1 MILPVA
7 VVFPSFPS
15 PGRRI
20 GYVMCVQP
28 VAWPEPDPLIAA
40 AIAAKYRGKRPRP
53 LAVQIR
59 DRLGQ
64 WLADGDFAAAFGIRG
79 KPGWAPS
86 RLALVTILQR
96 AEKLTDRQA
105 AEAVR
110 TRIDWQYLL
119 GLPVDDPGFD
129 HTVLA
134 EFRAK
139 VAGAGLEQVA
149 LDALLAR
156 LAADG
161 LVKAGGKQRT
171 DSTHVTAAVAALNR
185 LELAGESVRAALE
198 ALAVAHPD
206 WLAQRIC
213 VPDWNRRYGTPVT
226 SWRPPASQAKQD
238 ELAIAYARDGYALL
252 EAVYDKPAPAWLREL
267 PAVDVLRRVLL
278 QNYTRAITADGR
290 EVIKR
295 REKEPEGDGLPPGHT
310 RIASPY
316 DTDARWG
323 VKRDTFWLGYKL
335 HVTETCD
342 DAPACTCRPAAGSG
356 AGGHGREPGQEHDKG
371 CACLTFPNLITHV
384 ATTEATVPD
393 SQMTSVICG
402 DLAARNLAPGRG
414 YLDSGYLSAALVVTA
429 LATWG
434 IALVGPLLAD
444 TSAQARAGLGYAR
457 ADFAIDYDG
466 KTVTCP
472 QGRTSASWTPCTQR
486 GKDAIVVHFSSA
498 NCGPCPARALC
509 TTGKRRQLTLPPRD
523 LAEAQAAARAAEKT
537 IPFQADYARRAGVEG
552 TMHQAASHG
561 ARRARYRGLPKT
573 RLDHL
578 YMACA
583 LNLLRLE
590 AFWNGTPLDRQ
601 RTSHL
606 ARLELSLAA

>member
-1 MILPVA
+1 M
-7 VVFPSFPS
+7 S
-15 PGRRI
+15 
-20 GYVMCVQP
+20 MQP
-28 VAWPEPDPLIAA
+28 APWPEPDPQVAA

-53 LAVQIR
+53 LAVLIR

-64 WLADGDFAAAFGIRG
+64 WLADEDFAAAFGIRG
-79 KPGWAPS
+79 KPGWPPS
-86 RLALVTILQR
+86 RLALVTVLQR

-105 AEAVR
+105 AGAVR

-119 GLPVDDPGFD
+119 GLPLDDPGFD

-139 VAGAGLEQVA
+139 VAQAGLEQVA

-161 LVKAGGKQRT
+161 LVKAGGKQRA
-171 DSTHVTAAVAALNR
+171 DSTHVVAAVAALNR
-185 LELAGESVRAALE
+185 LELAGESVRAAVE
-198 ALAVAHPD
+198 ALAAAHPE

-213 VPDWNRRYGTPVT
+213 VPDWTRRYGTPVT
-226 SWRPPASQAKQD
+226 SWRPPASKAKQD
-238 ELAIAYARDGYALL
+238 ELAIASARDGYALL
-252 EAVYDKPAPAWLREL
+252 EAVYDPSSPAWLREL
-267 PAVDVLRRVLL
+267 PAIDVLRRVLL
-278 QNYTRAITADGR
+278 QNYTRVIHDDGR

-295 REKEPEGDGLPPGHT
+295 REKEPDGDGLPPGHT

-342 DAPACTCRPAAGSG
+342 DQPQCGCPAAGDSG
-356 AGGHGREPGQEHDKG
+356 TGRRGHDKG
-371 CACLTFPNLITHV
+371 CAAPAFPNLITHV
-384 ATTEATVPD
+384 ATTDATVPD
-393 SQMTSVICG
+393 NQMTAVICG
-402 DLAARNLAPGRG
+402 DLAAKNLAPGRG
-414 YLDSGYLSAALVVTA
+414 YLDSGYLSAALVVSEA
-429 LATWG
+429 AMHG
-434 IALVGPLLAD
+434 IALIGPLLAD
-444 TSAQARAGLGYAR
+444 TSAQARAGNGYAR
-457 ADFAIDYDG
+457 ADFTIDYD
-466 KTVTCP
+466 TRAVTCP
-472 QGRTSASWTPCTQR
+472 QGKTSASWTPCTQR
-486 GKDAIVVHFSSA
+486 GNDAAVVHFSA
-498 NCGPCPARALC
+498 ADCGPCPARALC

-573 RLDHL
+573 RLDHV

-590 AFWNGTPLDRQ
+590 AFWNGTPLDRR